1 MTPYSNTI
9 GLGPQYAAPVVRL
22 VARSSLA
29 ELATLARL
37 YRCYDIRE
45 RHDQPRF
52 RDVIEVNPARAR
64 REASLSLGCSELH
77 IRVEEVANRLQSLE
91 VA

>member
-1 MTPYSNTI
+1 MLTLP
-9 GLGPQYAAPVVRL
+9 
-22 VARSSLA
+22 ARSSLA
-29 ELATLARL
+29 ELAQLARRW
-37 YRCYDIRE
+37 RCYDTRA

-52 RDVIEVNPARAR
+52 RDVIEVNAARAR

-77 IRVEEVANRLQSLE
+77 IRVEPVATALNGLG